1 MEDISFLKILN
12 SLNLGENTYILSFIN
27 KLTKL
32 HIFLKRTLRN
42 IKINAFNTRV
52 VHLWFVNTNVKFILD
67 PYAAATYYTSYM
79 TKINNSI
86 TS

>member
-1 MEDISFLKILN
+1 MEDISFLIFKFFEP
-12 SLNLGENTYILSFIN
+12 GWKYIYIKFDKQIN
-27 KLTKL
+27 KVTHFFKQT
-32 HIFLKRTLRN
+32 LKN